1 MVPSRS
7 AVTSRMDVDLTTPD
21 GVGTTIP
28 IVVSN
33 MTAVSGKRMAETVA
47 RRGAV
52 AVLPQDIPV
61 EAIEETVAAVKAA
74 DPVYETPIVVEPGAP
89 VAQVLSVMG
98 KRAHRA
104 AVVVDDQHRPVGLV
118 TEADCVEVDRF
129 AQVGEV
135 MSELGPT
142 VKAGAAVRDAFD
154 LLDGEH
160 LELAVVVDGET
171 LRGVVTRKG
180 LLRSAIYTPALD
192 THGRLRVGA
201 AVGINGD
208 VRARAAA
215 IL

>member
-1 MVPSRS
+1 MKFLGSTEPTHDLTYNDVFMVPSRS

-89 VAQVLSVMG
+89 VAQVLSVM
-98 KRAHRA
+98 A
-104 AVVVDDQHRPVGLV
+104 
-118 TEADCVEVDRF
+118 
-129 AQVGEV
+129 
-135 MSELGPT
+135 
-142 VKAGAAVRDAFD
+142 
-154 LLDGEH
+154 
-160 LELAVVVDGET
+160 
-171 LRGVVTRKG
+171 
-180 LLRSAIYTPALD
+180 SARTAPPWWSTTSIVPSAWSPRRTASRW
-192 THGRLRVGA
+192 TGSRR
-201 AVGINGD
+201 
-208 VRARAAA
+208 
-215 IL
+215 